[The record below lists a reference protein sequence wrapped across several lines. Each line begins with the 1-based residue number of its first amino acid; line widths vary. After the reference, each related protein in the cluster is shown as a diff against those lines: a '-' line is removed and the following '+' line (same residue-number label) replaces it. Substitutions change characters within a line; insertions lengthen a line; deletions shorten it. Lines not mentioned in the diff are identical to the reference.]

1 MSSILKRVGEAL
13 GKSTPF
19 FSRSIRYLSRK
30 ISRGDVVWFLCVSS
44 SVALSVLIRLL
55 PLNWGFSLSEFDP
68 YFHYDVTRFVAEKGF
83 SAFYTTPPSDWT
95 RYWYPYGRNVP
106 RSSFLGLPFAGA
118 ALYFFVSALGIS
130 VSVLDVCILFPVI
143 MAAATCIVAYFLGKD
158 IGGKAV
164 GLFFSLLLA
173 VNPAYIGRTS
183 MGFYDDETVG
193 ILAMLLTSLFFL
205 RSLEPKKSTKT
216 GFLQL
221 LWAEIKSFKTLYAI
235 LAGLSLGYLCLS
247 WGASRYM
254 LGLLSLFTFALI
266 ILRKS
271 SQRLIISYSTVFLV
285 WGVLIWAFAT
295 KSGYT
300 ISSFLTSFE
309 FLAAMGVLLLLT
321 MSEAA
326 KSVKTNRAR
335 IALVIGSFIAIGL
348 AGYLLWQYNYIS
360 LPPARFISVLNPFER
375 FNQPIIESVQ
385 EHRPATWSAIYYQF
399 GALVFLALLGLY
411 FAARNLTN
419 QNVFLIVY
427 TLTSLYF
434 AGSMI
439 RLAVVL
445 APALCVLGSLA
456 IVEALKPF
464 MDIAMERPFTRR
476 RVRFAPVRP
485 VGKGFSLSFAIVLFL
500 LLSLTLVKGVE
511 AGYMPTTIASSSMP
525 MRANIDDWQ
534 EALGWMR
541 ESLPSDAVVASWWD
555 YGYWISVGANKSTL
569 ADNGTLNTTQIAQIG
584 RMFMSNET
592 QALAIL
598 KNFKA
603 THVVVFTTIGLSLLA
618 RQTILYG
625 DEVKWTWMAEIAGLN
640 TTELSDKSITE
651 KLGFSGFYIPKADRV
666 LTKLMVYGALVDP
679 NIQSILYNAGVPIY
693 DILSQVEPVNFKP
706 VFISSNRI
714 VFVYE
719 VIYGI

>member
-1 MSSILKRVGEAL
+1 MSSILKRVWEAL
-13 GKSTPF
+13 GKSTSF

-30 ISRGDVVWFLCVSS
+30 ISRGDIVWFLCVSS

-118 ALYFFVSALGIS
+118 ASYFFVSALGIS
-130 VSVLDVCILFPVI
+130 VSVLDVCILFPVV

-173 VNPAYIGRTS
+173 VNPAYIGRTAL
-183 MGFYDDETVG
+183 GFYDDETVG

-205 RSLEPKKSTKT
+205 RSLEPKKSTRT
-216 GFLQL
+216 SIG
-221 LWAEIKSFKTLYAI
+221 YAVV
-235 LAGLSLGYLCLS
+235 AGLSLGYLCLS
-247 WGASRYM
+247 WGASLYI
-254 LGLLSLFTFALI
+254 LGLLPLFTFALI
-266 ILRKS
+266 ILRKAS
-271 SQRLIISYSTVFLV
+271 RRLIVSYSTVFLV

-300 ISSFLTSFE
+300 INSFLTSFE
-309 FLAAMGVLLLLT
+309 FLAAMGVLLLLI
-321 MSEAA
+321 MFEAA

-360 LPPARFISVLNPFER
+360 LPAARFISVLNPFER
-375 FNQPIIESVQ
+375 FNQPIIESVS
-385 EHRPATWSAIYYQF
+385 EHRPGTWSAIYYEF
-399 GALVFLALLGLY
+399 GVLVFLALLGLY

-445 APALCVLGSLA
+445 APALCALGSLA

-464 MDIAMERPFTRR
+464 VDIAMERPFTRR

-485 VGKGFSLSFAIVLFL
+485 VGKGFSLSFVIVLFL

-525 MRANIDDWQ
+525 VRANIDDWQ

-541 ESLPSDAVVASWWD
+541 ESLPSDAVVVSWWD

-592 QALAIL
+592 QALTIL

-618 RQTILYG
+618 GQIILYG

-640 TTELSDKSITE
+640 TAELSDKSITE
-651 KLGFSGFYIPKADRV
+651 QLGFSGFYIPKVDTV
-666 LTKLMVYGALVDP
+666 LTKLMVYGALLDTT
-679 NIQSILYNAGVPIY
+679 IQSTLYNAGVPIY
-693 DILSQVEPVNFKP
+693 DILSQVEPAYFKP

-719 VIYGI
+719 VIYET

>member
-30 ISRGDVVWFLCVSS
+30 ISREDMVWFLCVSS

-68 YFHYDVTRFVAEKGF
+68 YFHYDVTRFIAEKGF

-130 VSVLDVCILFPVI
+130 VSVLDICILFPVV

-183 MGFYDDETVG
+183 LGFYDDETVG

-205 RSLEPKKSTKT
+205 RSLEPKKSTRT
-216 GFLQL
+216 SIG
-221 LWAEIKSFKTLYAI
+221 YAVV
-235 LAGLSLGYLCLS
+235 AGLSLGYFCLS
-247 WGASRYM
+247 WGASLYM
-254 LGLLSLFTFALI
+254 LGLLSLFAFALI

-271 SQRLIISYSTVFLV
+271 SRRLIASYSTVFLV
-285 WGVLIWAFAT
+285 WGILILAFAT

-309 FLAAMGVLLLLT
+309 FLAAMGVLLLLI
-321 MSEAA
+321 MFEAA

-335 IALVIGSFIAIGL
+335 ITLVVGSFIAIGL

-360 LPPARFISVLNPFER
+360 LPAARFISVLNPFER

-385 EHRPATWSAIYYQF
+385 EHRPATWSAIYYEF
-399 GALVFLALLGLY
+399 GVVVFLALLGLY
-411 FAARNLTN
+411 FVARNLTN

-445 APALCVLGSLA
+445 APALCALGSLA
-456 IVEALKPF
+456 IVEVLKPF

-500 LLSLTLVKGVE
+500 LLSLTLMNGVD

-525 MRANIDDWQ
+525 VRANVDDWQ
-534 EALGWMR
+534 EALSWMR

-651 KLGFSGFYIPKADRV
+651 KLGFSGFYIPKADTV

-679 NIQSILYNAGVPIY
+679 NIQSTLYNAGVPIY
-693 DILSQVEPVNFKP
+693 DILSQVEPAHFKP

-719 VIYGI
+719 VIYET

>member
-30 ISRGDVVWFLCVSS
+30 ISRGDVIWFLCVSS

-130 VSVLDVCILFPVI
+130 VSVLDVCILFPVV

-173 VNPAYIGRTS
+173 VNPAYIGRTAL
-183 MGFYDDETVG
+183 GFYDDETVG

-205 RSLEPKKSTKT
+205 RSLEPKKSTRT
-216 GFLQL
+216 SIG
-221 LWAEIKSFKTLYAI
+221 YAAV
-235 LAGLSLGYLCLS
+235 AGLSLGYLCLS

-254 LGLLSLFTFALI
+254 LGLLSLFAFALI
-266 ILRKS
+266 ILRKTS
-271 SQRLIISYSTVFLV
+271 RRLIVSYSTLFLV
-285 WGVLIWAFAT
+285 WGALIWGFAT

-300 ISSFLTSFE
+300 ISSSLTSFE
-309 FLAAMGVLLLLT
+309 FLAAIGVLLLLT
-321 MSEAA
+321 MFEAA

-360 LPPARFISVLNPFER
+360 LPAARFISVLNPFER

-385 EHRPATWSAIYYQF
+385 EHRPATWSAIYYEF

-445 APALCVLGSLA
+445 APALCALGSLA

-464 MDIAMERPFTRR
+464 MDIAKERPFTRR

-500 LLSLTLVKGVE
+500 LLSLTLVRGVE
-511 AGYMPTTIASSSMP
+511 AGYMPTTIACSSMP
-525 MRANIDDWQ
+525 VRANVDDWQ

-541 ESLPSDAVVASWWD
+541 ENLPSDAVVASWWD

-603 THVVVFTTIGLSLLA
+603 THVVVFTTIGLSILA

-666 LTKLMVYGALVDP
+666 LTKLMIYGALVDP
-679 NIQSILYNAGVPIY
+679 NIQSALYNAGVPIY
-693 DILSQVEPVNFKP
+693 DILSQVEPAHFKP

-719 VIYGI
+719 VEYET